1 MVGYGKFIVFEGLDA
16 SGKSSLLKYSSKF
29 LEDSSYSV
37 LMTKEPSESPVGLFL
52 RKILKGESNLNSYFG
67 IQLLFWADR
76 AEHIASEVKPAVEK
90 GINVLSDRYMYS
102 TLAYGAASGL
112 TKDQLDA
119 FYRLS
124 ESFMKPDA
132 VFYLN
137 VSVQTAIHRI
147 ETRGEKKEL
156 FEKSGVLEKV
166 REEYLK
172 MSKKFGFINIDAE
185 KPLEQI
191 KPVLSSELEKIF
203 SR

>member
-1 MVGYGKFIVFEGLDA
+1 
-16 SGKSSLLKYSSKF
+16 
-29 LEDSSYSV
+29 
-37 LMTKEPSESPVGLFL
+37 
-52 RKILKGESNLNSYFG
+52 
-67 IQLLFWADR
+67 
-76 AEHIASEVKPAVEK
+76 
-90 GINVLSDRYMYS
+90 MYS

-191 KPVLSSELEKIF
+191 KPVLSS
-203 SR
+203 